1 MQTLKGNYG
10 VTIFSL
16 TNEILAADFSPL
28 EILDQFLSK
37 GITKIIELDGPQ
49 HFRNFPNV
57 SEQEISELAAVL
69 AKHSAEVQQ
78 LGIYVDRAVADGVLL
93 SEDQV
98 VAELIKQI
106 ELAKKIGAKFVRL
119 GLGFATQKEISL
131 VLPAL
136 AENQIELV
144 LEVQGTTLPTDES
157 VLSHLEFLQQPE
169 FASVG
174 LLFDLSLC
182 MKVLP
187 PSYLTALS
195 EAGFNEDQI
204 EKAITVW
211 QSGDVGLVKRFVFG
225 ELMPAAP
232 NTFATS
238 LALTLATRMG
248 HTKIDDWQRVMPLV
262 RAVHLKFWD
271 THNEH
276 HALTGPMSELLE
288 TLMALKFDGP
298 LICEWGGH
306 EWSATG
312 TASTQVIA
320 SHKALFDKV
329 FG

>member
-10 VTIFSL
+10 VTMFSL
-16 TNEILAADFSPL
+16 TNEILAADSSPL

-37 GITKIIELDGPQ
+37 GVTKIIELDGPQ
-49 HFRNFPNV
+49 HFRNYPHV
-57 SEQEISELAAVL
+57 SKQEISELAAVL

-98 VAELIKQI
+98 IAELIKQI

-119 GLGFATQKEISL
+119 GLGFATQNEISR
-131 VLPAL
+131 VLPVL

-144 LEVQGTTLPTDES
+144 LEVQGTTLPSDES
-157 VLSHLEFLQQPE
+157 VVSHIEFLQQPE

-182 MKVLP
+182 MKELP
-187 PSYLTALS
+187 PSYLAALI
-195 EAGFNEDQI
+195 EAGFKDDQI
-204 EKAITVW
+204 EKAVRVW
-211 QSGDVGLVKRFVFG
+211 QSGDIGLVKRFVFS

-232 NTFATS
+232 NTFAIS

-248 HTKIDDWQRVMPLV
+248 HTKIDDWQHVMHLV

-271 THNEH
+271 TDNEH
-276 HALTGPMSELLE
+276 HALTGPMSDLLE
-288 TLMALKFDGP
+288 TLMDLKFDGP

-306 EWSATG
+306 EWSAEG
-312 TASTQVIA
+312 APSIGVIQK
-320 SHKALFDKV
+320 HKILFDSV
-329 FG
+329 F

>member
-16 TNEILAADFSPL
+16 TNEILAADSSPL

-98 VAELIKQI
+98 VAELIKQV
-106 ELAKKIGAKFVRL
+106 ELAKRIGAKFVRL

-144 LEVQGTTLPTDES
+144 LEVQGTTLPSDES
-157 VLSHLEFLQQPE
+157 VLSHIELLQQPE

-211 QSGDVGLVKRFVFG
+211 QSGDIGLVKRFVFG

-248 HTKIDDWQRVMPLV
+248 HTNVEDWKFAMPLV

-271 THNEH
+271 TDDEN
-276 HALTGPMSELLE
+276 ASLTGPMGELVSHLARQGFE
-288 TLMALKFDGP
+288 GP

-306 EWSATG
+306 EWSPEGAT
-312 TASTQVIA
+312 SIEVIQ
-320 SHKALFDKV
+320 SHKSLFDGV
-329 FG
+329 FA